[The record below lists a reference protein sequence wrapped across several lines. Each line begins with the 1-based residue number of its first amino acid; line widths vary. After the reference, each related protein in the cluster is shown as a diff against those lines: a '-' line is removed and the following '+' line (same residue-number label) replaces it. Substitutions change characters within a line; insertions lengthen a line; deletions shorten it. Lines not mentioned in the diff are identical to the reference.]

1 MSLHNA
7 MKSAAEI
14 GKVVQQYNRWIVETS
29 RDDHSH
35 DDGKLHPSSVGGC
48 PTSSAYSML
57 GFAQEFKPSHDARG
71 LRIFSM
77 GTFIHLMIQSGFY
90 AANIIEEDPKQK
102 GKPYVEI
109 LATIAELNLEGR
121 ADGII
126 LPDFTR
132 WGTRAILEIKS
143 INSNGFKA
151 LKGPKPDHI
160 LQATA
165 YYVGLVE
172 RGILRP
178 EENEVIFIYY
188 AKDTSEI
195 KEYNIQIKDSH
206 IADMKQRGN
215 KIWEMVRAFSDRN
228 EFPAPYYDTPNR
240 PPCSYCQ
247 WKSLCHDTFIRKDF
261 IERMSHAPTPQT
273 TGKKTASRG
282 IPRRRPRVS
291 VRRK

>member
-7 MKSAAEI
+7 MKSVSEI
-14 GKVVQQYNRWIVETS
+14 GKVAKRYNSWLVES
-29 RDDHSH
+29 SKDDHSH

-48 PTSSAYSML
+48 PSRSAYSML
-57 GFAQEFKPSHDARG
+57 GFAQEFKPSHDAKG
-71 LRIFSM
+71 LKIFAM
-77 GTFIHLMIQSGFY
+77 GTFIHLMLQRGFY
-90 AANIIEEDPKQK
+90 LAEILEEHPEKADEPH
-102 GKPYVEI
+102 VEI
-109 LATIAELNLEGR
+109 LATIEELNLQGR

-126 LPDFTR
+126 LPEFSR
-132 WGTRAILEIKS
+132 WGTRAVLEIKS
-143 INSNGFKA
+143 INSNAFKV

-172 RGILRP
+172 RGVLKP

-206 IADMKQRGN
+206 IKDMKKRGK
-215 KIWEMVRAFSDRN
+215 KIWDMVNAFRDRS
-228 EFPAPYYDTPNR
+228 EFPVPYYDNPNK

-247 WKSLCHDTFIRKDF
+247 WKSLCHDTFVRKDF
-261 IERMSHAPTPQT
+261 IERMSNAKTP
-273 TGKKTASRG
+273 TGKKTSKG

-291 VRRK
+291 VRGK